1 MAASMDSLPNIPS
14 PLPPLVAASKPRRR
28 RWQLY
33 LLVGFFALIML
44 GSLSFV
50 VASALEEHDTFC
62 ISCHTAPEITYY
74 NRAYYALDH
83 PTEAIPDL
91 STVHYHAAQTANAE
105 PFKCIDCHRGDSS
118 LPHRI
123 TTVALGAYDALIYL
137 AGQDDPTIEKQRTK
151 TGWLANASCATC
163 HSEALLKLDGINN
176 HFHTYLPQAQAV
188 FLRGGSLTIGAGLQ
202 EALAESGNPPPT
214 SLEIIEVQLFCSDC
228 HQAHKAQPLNADK
241 FFMDETL
248 RNTACVA
255 CHLVAKVGPQDV
267 RELSGQ

>member
-1 MAASMDSLPNIPS
+1 MAHAQT
-14 PLPPLVAASKPRRR
+14 AQPRRK
-28 RWQLY
+28 RWAVY
-33 LLVGFFALIML
+33 LLAGCFALLAL
-44 GSLSFV
+44 GSLSFA
-50 VASALEEHDTFC
+50 VATALEEHDPFC

-83 PTEAIPDL
+83 PTQPIPDL
-91 STVHYHAAQTANAE
+91 STLHYHAAQAADLA
-105 PFKCIDCHRGDSS
+105 PFKCIDCHRGDGS
-118 LPHRI
+118 LPHRV
-123 TTVALGAYDALIYL
+123 TTVALGAYDAIIYL
-137 AGQDDPTIEKQRTK
+137 LGQDDPTIEKQRTK

-176 HFHTYLPQAQAV
+176 HFHTYLPQAREV
-188 FLRGGSLTIGAGLQ
+188 FLRGGTLTIGAGLAQ
-202 EALAESGNPPPT
+202 ALRESGGAPPT
-214 SLEIIEVQLFCSDC
+214 DLETVSVQLFCSDC

-255 CHLVAKVGPQDV
+255 CHLVAKAGPQDV